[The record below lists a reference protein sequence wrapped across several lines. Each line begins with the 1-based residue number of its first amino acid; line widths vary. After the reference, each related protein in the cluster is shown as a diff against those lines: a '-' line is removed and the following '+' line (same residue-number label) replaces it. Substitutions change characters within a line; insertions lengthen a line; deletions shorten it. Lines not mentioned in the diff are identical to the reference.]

1 MLSKPINTPDTTAN
15 YAGLLSAE
23 LFGQAD
29 TTTDEAVVNDFESV
43 LGIDEM
49 PDTIAAGEENVLETA
64 IHDIE
69 TARNTYYIIVAS
81 LPSKQMAEKQIEC
94 FLTVSKYQSFSRAAQ
109 ALFMTQPTVTH
120 QIAALEEE
128 LGFSL
133 FVRSYRAISLT
144 PAGQRF
150 EERMRPAVEQ
160 LQSIVSEC
168 KQIARN
174 EDGCLTLGH
183 YFPEGDWMFYHAI
196 YAFSSLYPAF
206 HIDTHLPPSTEL
218 VDRLLT
224 RQLDAIVAPHQLI
237 TVQDELKQTTL
248 FSNPEYCVM
257 SRNHPLAERESLTLN
272 DLQDTL
278 CLLDND
284 DPFKIKTWHETQ
296 IRAQR
301 SQFSS
306 RNGRTMREIVTN
318 LRSQPCV
325 MLSLYPVLFIAD
337 DLVRVP
343 FADGPQV
350 QTDLVWR
357 ADNAKAALAHL
368 VDYLP
373 RYYAESI
380 G

>member
-1 MLSKPINTPDTTAN
+1 
-15 YAGLLSAE
+15 
-23 LFGQAD
+23 
-29 TTTDEAVVNDFESV
+29 
-43 LGIDEM
+43 
-49 PDTIAAGEENVLETA
+49 
-64 IHDIE
+64 
-69 TARNTYYIIVAS
+69 
-81 LPSKQMAEKQIEC
+81 
-94 FLTVSKYQSFSRAAQ
+94 
-109 ALFMTQPTVTH
+109 
-120 QIAALEEE
+120 
-128 LGFSL
+128 
-133 FVRSYRAISLT
+133 
-144 PAGQRF
+144 
-150 EERMRPAVEQ
+150 
-160 LQSIVSEC
+160 
-168 KQIARN
+168 
-174 EDGCLTLGH
+174 
-183 YFPEGDWMFYHAI
+183 MFYHAI

>member
-1 MLSKPINTPDTTAN
+1 MN
-15 YAGLLSAE
+15 
-23 LFGQAD
+23 
-29 TTTDEAVVNDFESV
+29 
-43 LGIDEM
+43 
-49 PDTIAAGEENVLETA
+49 
-64 IHDIE
+64 
-69 TARNTYYIIVAS
+69 
-81 LPSKQMAEKQIEC
+81 EKQIEC

-318 LRSQPCV
+318 LTRCSSSRTIWCAFRLRTGRRCRPTSFGARTTPRPRSRIWWTICPGITPKASAEFQCRRR
-325 MLSLYPVLFIAD
+325 A
-337 DLVRVP
+337 
-343 FADGPQV
+343 A
-350 QTDLVWR
+350 WR
-357 ADNAKAALAHL
+357 AVFCLSGAPDARRKS
-368 VDYLP
+368 VKK
-373 RYYAESI
+373 RI
-380 G
+380 RR

>member
-1 MLSKPINTPDTTAN
+1 MN
-15 YAGLLSAE
+15 
-23 LFGQAD
+23 
-29 TTTDEAVVNDFESV
+29 
-43 LGIDEM
+43 
-49 PDTIAAGEENVLETA
+49 
-64 IHDIE
+64 
-69 TARNTYYIIVAS
+69 
-81 LPSKQMAEKQIEC
+81 EKQIEC

-224 RQLDAIVAPHQLI
+224 RQLDA
-237 TVQDELKQTTL
+237 
-248 FSNPEYCVM
+248 
-257 SRNHPLAERESLTLN
+257 
-272 DLQDTL
+272 
-278 CLLDND
+278 
-284 DPFKIKTWHETQ
+284 
-296 IRAQR
+296 
-301 SQFSS
+301 
-306 RNGRTMREIVTN
+306 
-318 LRSQPCV
+318 
-325 MLSLYPVLFIAD
+325 LSLI
-337 DLVRVP
+337 
-343 FADGPQV
+343 
-350 QTDLVWR
+350 
-357 ADNAKAALAHL
+357 H
-368 VDYLP
+368 
-373 RYYAESI
+373 I
-380 G
+380 

>member
-1 MLSKPINTPDTTAN
+1 MN
-15 YAGLLSAE
+15 
-23 LFGQAD
+23 
-29 TTTDEAVVNDFESV
+29 
-43 LGIDEM
+43 
-49 PDTIAAGEENVLETA
+49 
-64 IHDIE
+64 
-69 TARNTYYIIVAS
+69 
-81 LPSKQMAEKQIEC
+81 EKQIEC

-284 DPFKIKTWHETQ
+284 DPFKIKTWHETK

>member
-1 MLSKPINTPDTTAN
+1 MN
-15 YAGLLSAE
+15 
-23 LFGQAD
+23 
-29 TTTDEAVVNDFESV
+29 
-43 LGIDEM
+43 
-49 PDTIAAGEENVLETA
+49 
-64 IHDIE
+64 
-69 TARNTYYIIVAS
+69 
-81 LPSKQMAEKQIEC
+81 EKQIEC

-196 YAFSSLYPAF
+196 YAFSSLYPVF

-301 SQFSS
+301 SQ
-306 RNGRTMREIVTN
+306 
-318 LRSQPCV
+318 L
-325 MLSLYPVLFIAD
+325 
-337 DLVRVP
+337 
-343 FADGPQV
+343 
-350 QTDLVWR
+350 
-357 ADNAKAALAHL
+357 
-368 VDYLP
+368 
-373 RYYAESI
+373 
-380 G
+380 

>member
-1 MLSKPINTPDTTAN
+1 MPFEREAN
-15 YAGLLSAE
+15 RVFSDGFQISE
-23 LFGQAD
+23 LF
-29 TTTDEAVVNDFESV
+29 
-43 LGIDEM
+43 
-49 PDTIAAGEENVLETA
+49 P
-64 IHDIE
+64 
-69 TARNTYYIIVAS
+69 
-81 LPSKQMAEKQIEC
+81 
-94 FLTVSKYQSFSRAAQ
+94 SRAGAVYD
-109 ALFMTQPTVTH
+109 AAHRHP

-133 FVRSYRAISLT
+133 FVRSYRRISLT
-144 PAGQRF
+144 PPVSALRSACA
-150 EERMRPAVEQ
+150 PPS
-160 LQSIVSEC
+160 QSFKASYRNVS
-168 KQIARN
+168 KIARN

-284 DPFKIKTWHETQ
+284 DPLQ
-296 IRAQR
+296 NQ
-301 SQFSS
+301 
-306 RNGRTMREIVTN
+306 N
-318 LRSQPCV
+318 L
-325 MLSLYPVLFIAD
+325 A
-337 DLVRVP
+337 
-343 FADGPQV
+343 
-350 QTDLVWR
+350 
-357 ADNAKAALAHL
+357 
-368 VDYLP
+368 
-373 RYYAESI
+373 
-380 G
+380 

>member
-1 MLSKPINTPDTTAN
+1 MN
-15 YAGLLSAE
+15 
-23 LFGQAD
+23 
-29 TTTDEAVVNDFESV
+29 
-43 LGIDEM
+43 
-49 PDTIAAGEENVLETA
+49 
-64 IHDIE
+64 
-69 TARNTYYIIVAS
+69 
-81 LPSKQMAEKQIEC
+81 EKQIEC

-174 EDGCLTLGH
+174 EDSCLTLGH

-257 SRNHPLAERESLTLN
+257 SRNHPMAERESLTLN

-318 LRSQPCV
+318 LRSALRDALALPGALHRGRSGARSVCGRAAGADRPRLARRQRQGRARASGG
-325 MLSLYPVLFIAD
+325 LSAPVLRRKHRLNFNVGGALHSAPFFAYPVPRTHGANPPKTNQKMNSKRRKKENARFKIGRMFLA
-337 DLVRVP
+337 
-343 FADGPQV
+343 PQV
-350 QTDLVWR
+350 GLEPTTLR
-357 ADNAKAALAHL
+357 LTAECSAIELLRNM
-368 VDYLP
+368 VD
-373 RYYAESI
+373 
-380 G
+380 

>member
-1 MLSKPINTPDTTAN
+1 
-15 YAGLLSAE
+15 
-23 LFGQAD
+23 
-29 TTTDEAVVNDFESV
+29 
-43 LGIDEM
+43 M
-49 PDTIAAGEENVLETA
+49 P
-64 IHDIE
+64 
-69 TARNTYYIIVAS
+69 
-81 LPSKQMAEKQIEC
+81 
-94 FLTVSKYQSFSRAAQ
+94 
-109 ALFMTQPTVTH
+109 
-120 QIAALEEE
+120 
-128 LGFSL
+128 
-133 FVRSYRAISLT
+133 RSPRCRRSNRAISLT
-144 PAGQRF
+144 PAGQHF
-150 EERMRPAVEQ
+150 EERMRPIVEQ

-168 KQIARN
+168 KQIAWN
-174 EDGCLTLGH
+174 ENGCLTLGH

-218 VDRLLT
+218 LDRLLT

-272 DLQDTL
+272 DLQNTL
-278 CLLDND
+278 CLLGND

>member
-1 MLSKPINTPDTTAN
+1 MN
-15 YAGLLSAE
+15 
-23 LFGQAD
+23 FGKDACPL
-29 TTTDEAVVNDFESV
+29 N
-43 LGIDEM
+43 
-49 PDTIAAGEENVLETA
+49 
-64 IHDIE
+64 
-69 TARNTYYIIVAS
+69 
-81 LPSKQMAEKQIEC
+81 EKQIEC

-160 LQSIVSEC
+160 FQSIVSEC

-174 EDGCLTLGH
+174 ENGCLTLGH

-237 TVQDELKQTTL
+237 TVQDELKQTAL

-278 CLLDND
+278 CLLGND

>member
-1 MLSKPINTPDTTAN
+1 MN
-15 YAGLLSAE
+15 
-23 LFGQAD
+23 
-29 TTTDEAVVNDFESV
+29 
-43 LGIDEM
+43 
-49 PDTIAAGEENVLETA
+49 
-64 IHDIE
+64 
-69 TARNTYYIIVAS
+69 
-81 LPSKQMAEKQIEC
+81 EKQIEC

-248 FSNPEYCVM
+248 FSACLITTIPSKSKPGM
-257 SRNHPLAERESLTLN
+257 RRRSAPSARNSAAATAEP
-272 DLQDTL
+272 
-278 CLLDND
+278 C
-284 DPFKIKTWHETQ
+284 
-296 IRAQR
+296 AQ
-301 SQFSS
+301 SS
-306 RNGRTMREIVTN
+306 PTCAP
-318 LRSQPCV
+318 SP
-325 MLSLYPVLFIAD
+325 A
-337 DLVRVP
+337 
-343 FADGPQV
+343 
-350 QTDLVWR
+350 
-357 ADNAKAALAHL
+357 
-368 VDYLP
+368 
-373 RYYAESI
+373 
-380 G
+380 